1 MDGAH
6 ESTGAT
12 RAALSLWLAPGLG
25 PVRIAA
31 LLERFGSAEAV
42 LSASPSALTSVPGI
56 GAKVAESAVR
66 AFKTVADRVEEELL
80 DLERIGGRA
89 LVRGTPGYP
98 EMLAALSDA
107 PPVLLVRGN
116 PEALTARPS
125 VAMVGSRRA
134 SAYGIEQAEKFAGA
148 LARAGLT
155 ITSGGARGID
165 AAAHRGTLRAGGTTV
180 VVLGSGLLQ
189 PYPPEHAALYDD
201 IAEAGGAIVSELP
214 CRTAP
219 AAEQFP
225 RRNRIISGLSL
236 GVLVVEAGRKSGA
249 LITARQAA
257 EEHGREVMALPGR
270 VDSETCRGSL
280 ELLRDGATLIIEP
293 GDVLRA
299 LEHPAWFA
307 HHGKHADRYAEG
319 ALFGGKGSESPT
331 TIEPAPGPPS
341 GARSRPAEP
350 VATAPVPTGN
360 AGTVFSALDGA
371 MTLDELSAR
380 CGLEPSVVR
389 AQLTILELGGL
400 VARDGTRIRRRH

>member
-1 MDGAH
+1 MDDPHA
-6 ESTGAT
+6 AT

-42 LSASPSALTSVPGI
+42 LAASPSALTSIPGI
-56 GAKVAESAVR
+56 GPKVAESAVR
-66 AFKTVADRVEEELL
+66 AFKSVGARVDEELADL
-80 DLERIGGRA
+80 DRIGARA

-98 EMLAALSDA
+98 EMLAALADA

-116 PEALTARPS
+116 PDALTARPS

-165 AAAHRGTLRAGGTTV
+165 AAAHRGALRAGGTTV

-257 EEHGREVMALPGR
+257 EEHGREVMAIPGR
-270 VDSETCRGSL
+270 VDSDTCRGSL
-280 ELLRDGATLIIEP
+280 ELLRDGATMILEP

-307 HHGKHADRYAEG
+307 HHGKHAERYAEPADDEG
-319 ALFGGKGSESPT
+319 IFTTTDDGSAQTKSRARETRASA
-331 TIEPAPGPPS
+331 PAPPQ
-341 GARSRPAEP
+341 
-350 VATAPVPTGN
+350 APVPTGN
-360 AGTVFSALDGA
+360 AGTVLAALDGA
-371 MTLDELSAR
+371 MTLDDLSAR
-380 CGLEPSVVR
+380 SGLEPSVVR
-389 AQLTILELGGL
+389 AQLTILELGGH
-400 VARDGTRIRRRH
+400 VVRDGTRVRRRH